1 MRETMS
7 SIFHELSSYSLVAKA
22 VVTLSSLALY
32 YGDYW
37 RLAQVEPSDKL
48 AESMAVLKGLPAITK
63 PLEPQKIQVFGVLN
77 DLIKTTLEM
86 TQCIVE
92 FDHDSKDVP
101 ELAKV
106 IDIASSVYQI
116 IITVLGC
123 SIQFTALIT
132 TTTADEYGSY
142 AFATSS

>member
-1 MRETMS
+1 MVT
-7 SIFHELSSYSLVAKA
+7 KA
-22 VVTLSSLALY
+22 VVTLSSLGLY
-32 YGDYW
+32 YGDFW
-37 RLAQVEPSDKL
+37 RLAQIEPSDKL

-77 DLIKTTLEM
+77 DLVKTTLEM

-106 IDIASSVYQI
+106 IDVASSVYQI
-116 IITVLGC
+116 IIAIVGC
-123 SIQFTALIT
+123 SIQFTALIST
-132 TTTADEYGSY
+132 TTVDEYASN
-142 AFATSS
+142 AFELAL